1 MNKILPEKET
11 FYWIDGFL
19 YFQCICILYA
29 YIVYGSHSHINLAQ
43 KGDQPL
49 SSEEAA
55 QNKQYL

>member
-11 FYWIDGFL
+11 FSELMVFFIFNAFV
-19 YFQCICILYA
+19 YFYA
-29 YIVYGSHSHINLAQ
+29 YGSHINLAQ

-55 QNKQYL
+55 QNRQYL